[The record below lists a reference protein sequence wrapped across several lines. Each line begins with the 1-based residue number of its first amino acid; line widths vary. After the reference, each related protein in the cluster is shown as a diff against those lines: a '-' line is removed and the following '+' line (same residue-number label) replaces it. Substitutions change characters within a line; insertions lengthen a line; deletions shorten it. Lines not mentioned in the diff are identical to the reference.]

1 MQDRKKKRERE
12 RPKTVDGMMGNE
24 GGTDGEAQRG
34 ENKSERMRQTSEGG
48 AADAVSVRKV
58 WLRAEKFFVLIEM

>member
-12 RPKTVDGMMGNE
+12 MPKTVDGMMGNE

-34 ENKSERMRQTSEGG
+34 ENKSERMR
-48 AADAVSVRKV
+48 
-58 WLRAEKFFVLIEM
+58 

>member
-1 MQDRKKKRERE
+1 MAATQWPAEGITFLKGEGKKKKKQMKRARREKEGE

-34 ENKSERMRQTSEGG
+34 
-48 AADAVSVRKV
+48 
-58 WLRAEKFFVLIEM
+58 